1 MKTKGSDNKM
11 KSNKLKGKIIEKGF
25 NVEQVAERI
34 GMDKA
39 TFYRKLNNFEK
50 FTVGDALKIKKALE
64 LSDTE
69 AYDIFLS

>member
-1 MKTKGSDNKM
+1 M

-50 FTVGDALKIKKALE
+50 FTVGDALRIKETLCLTDA
-64 LSDTE
+64 E
-69 AYDIFLS
+69 AYDIFLA